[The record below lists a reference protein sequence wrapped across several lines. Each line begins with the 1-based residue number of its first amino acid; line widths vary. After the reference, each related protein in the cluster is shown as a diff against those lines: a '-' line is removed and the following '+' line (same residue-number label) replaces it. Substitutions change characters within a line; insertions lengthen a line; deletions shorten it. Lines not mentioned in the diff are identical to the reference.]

1 MTIDFFSEPHVGR
14 LGNPTSVVSLVSS
27 RFAGPSAFGTR
38 GMQGLLLG
46 DPHLP
51 LGFHP
56 CPNEHLYYLL
66 GTLTSANVSHTCSH
80 TEAWMMN
87 RYRSVGDT
95 LLIKCLNKKL
105 RYALSTALSPRPCTD
120 TQRAPS
126 LHTAAICTRTCAPR
140 LRSASLPSS
149 WRRPAGHREEE

>member
-1 MTIDFFSEPHVGR
+1 
-14 LGNPTSVVSLVSS
+14 
-27 RFAGPSAFGTR
+27 
-38 GMQGLLLG
+38 MQPLLLG

-56 CPNEHLYYLL
+56 CPNERLYYLL

-120 TQRAPS
+120 AQRAPS
-126 LHTAAICTRTCAPR
+126 LRTANTGTPSCAPSM
-140 LRSASLPSS
+140 LSAPRAPSS
-149 WRRPAGHREEE
+149 LRRLSGSKEEEEEEMTSCGSCAPGRHRS